1 MKTLYISE
9 VVCENVLPEKGTT
22 YFCIGVK
29 DDGDCDLGV
38 LEDMGWDVTR
48 LKEVKNARYLGED
61 GHILQPAFVTR
72 N

>member
-9 VVCENVLPEKGTT
+9 VICGNVIPEKGTS

-29 DDGDCDLGV
+29 DSDDCDVGL
-38 LEDMGWDVTR
+38 LEDMGCNVIR